1 MCGCMGALVQP
12 VSAGAQPTAKSP
24 FHGYFDFATCVRYAL
39 VHSEIFL
46 KNRLEI
52 QIRSLD
58 VKNAHGEIFPSI
70 ELITQVYV
78 ARATGNEGSP
88 LYVQVYT
95 PDWNPFLALLKI
107 KTNEVLVDMAKLS
120 HTDKIADDIAAMGKL
135 FYSIHVLEKS
145 IKVRRQMNALHQDKV
160 SYGRSKSEQGT
171 IDQIQVRFW
180 SNSLRGSQIKMKGLD
195 SQLQEKI
202 ADLKMLM
209 GYPPD
214 YHLPLDTR
222 DAANQVLGGFNG
234 QLVTFAEIQGSSLP
248 LKLAAKKEQ
257 VQSNL
262 VTGSYVALVPRPS
275 LLIQQIQNQVD
286 RTSGFNLAIGMNY
299 TLWDGFRRV
308 REIKRQKMRAEQL
321 KLDRDQLSQK
331 IYGQFKRIR
340 SGLDVS
346 GEREAFVREQA
357 KLAELGEERAL
368 MDYKAGTIPYDRYV
382 DKRLETVEAQLDS
395 VTGPQERVIDLIDLA
410 TLAGGLNKYNARI
423 AY

>member
-1 MCGCMGALVQP
+1 
-12 VSAGAQPTAKSP
+12 
-24 FHGYFDFATCVRYAL
+24 
-39 VHSEIFL
+39 
-46 KNRLEI
+46 
-52 QIRSLD
+52 
-58 VKNAHGEIFPSI
+58 
-70 ELITQVYV
+70 
-78 ARATGNEGSP
+78 
-88 LYVQVYT
+88 
-95 PDWNPFLALLKI
+95 
-107 KTNEVLVDMAKLS
+107 
-120 HTDKIADDIAAMGKL
+120 
-135 FYSIHVLEKS
+135 
-145 IKVRRQMNALHQDKV
+145 
-160 SYGRSKSEQGT
+160 
-171 IDQIQVRFW
+171 
-180 SNSLRGSQIKMKGLD
+180 MKGLD

-286 RTSGFNLAIGMNY
+286 RTSGFNLAVGINY

-368 MDYKAGTIPYDRYV
+368 MDYKAGSIPYDRYV